1 MFYGKKPK
9 LSQWPYLWY
18 TRFWTHALTKP
29 ISTSASADTLAT
41 WLHPS
46 ICGMI
51 CFDVRS
57 QSLVHSAMAEP
68 VTQTT
73 GTSQSATAGGSVRL
87 KTTFKSRQFL
97 STVIKAA
104 LVSLS
109 WFSGMVTLQ
118 SKKNYRLLFH
128 NWRSHW
134 MESSVTKGQC
144 FARKA
149 NKFFLTRKSRG
160 KSFGGHTWLKTLS
173 KRLTRRGV
181 FSSLDRNSSCSS
193 RLRRNSDNFFSGA
206 SNWTVL
212 DQG

>member
-1 MFYGKKPK
+1 MTRRENGLILWQSLSFGFQYKGNGLPCFLSHLSNLRLFSSPIIFFSVVTLFCNQSIFYRKKPK

-46 ICGMI
+46 MCGMI

-57 QSLVHSAMAEP
+57 QSLVHSAMADP

-97 STVIKAA
+97 STVIRAA

-109 WFSGMVTLQ
+109 WFSGLVTLT
-118 SKKNYRLLFH
+118 SNKIYRLLFH

-149 NKFFLTRKSRG
+149 N
-160 KSFGGHTWLKTLS
+160 
-173 KRLTRRGV
+173 
-181 FSSLDRNSSCSS
+181 
-193 RLRRNSDNFFSGA
+193 NF
-206 SNWTVL
+206 
-212 DQG
+212 